1 MTTKPATII
10 SSEIREMT
18 SKQTGRKYRISIGL
32 PYAYHKSRGS
42 GGPFDKPLEQWP
54 VVYLVDGDLY
64 FGMVTDIVRAM
75 AWCGTTTDAIVIGI
89 GYPQDK
95 DPQEA
100 WRNQYAWRNQDLS
113 PFRDEA
119 IEKADEAWVKRPAP
133 TGGAGHFLNL
143 IQHELIPVIDKDFRT
158 DSKKRILAGHSS
170 GGTFATFALFAAPG
184 LFSTYIVGSPA
195 LADGDRYIFNYEEAF
210 AKRHKK
216 LAAQV
221 HLWAGGR
228 EEALNGS
235 SILSDTIRFGAI
247 LEGRQYKGLKLTRQI
262 FPDEYHCEVIAPGF
276 QAGLKLALKK

>member
-1 MTTKPATII
+1 MTTEPATVI
-10 SSEIREMT
+10 SSEVRTMV
-18 SKQTGRKYRISIGL
+18 SQNSGKKYRISIGL
-32 PYAYHKSRGS
+32 PYAYHESRGS

-75 AWCGTTTDAIVIGI
+75 AWCETTTDAIVIGI
-89 GYPQDK
+89 GYPQRQR
-95 DPQEA
+95 PTRSLA
-100 WRNQYAWRNQDLS
+100 HQYAWRSRDLT
-113 PFRDEA
+113 PARDEA
-119 IEKADEAWVKRPAP
+119 SEKGISAWVKRSAS
-133 TGGAGHFLNL
+133 TGGASDFLKF
-143 IQHELIPVIDKDFRT
+143 IRYELIPTIDKDFRT
-158 DSKKRILAGHSS
+158 DSKKRILAGHSF

-195 LADGDRYIFNYEEAF
+195 LAHGDRYIFNYEEAF

-276 QAGLKLALKK
+276 QAGLKMALGK